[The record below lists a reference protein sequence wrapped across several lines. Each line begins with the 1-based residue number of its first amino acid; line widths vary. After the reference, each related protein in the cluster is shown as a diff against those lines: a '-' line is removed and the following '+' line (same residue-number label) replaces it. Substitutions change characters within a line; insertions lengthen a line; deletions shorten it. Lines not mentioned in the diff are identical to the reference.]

1 MCFSNLRTIYKLGN
15 GHRRGIPQNL
25 LSLLPWHMEFPSCV
39 SFTQGWVLCT
49 FRHPSTSYVS
59 KHVAKIPGALLLY
72 MMESTPDTLVSCCPR
87 ALAYMVL
94 ERERGLRLQKG
105 LPGSSEW
112 RGELGHGESTG
123 LGRKGNGGS
132 QCSLRQGLLNAG
144 PLLS

>member
-1 MCFSNLRTIYKLGN
+1 MTWNFPPVSHS
-15 GHRRGIPQNL
+15 HRDGSFAPFATHP
-25 LSLLPWHMEFPSCV
+25 LP
-39 SFTQGWVLCT
+39 
-49 FRHPSTSYVS
+49 VS